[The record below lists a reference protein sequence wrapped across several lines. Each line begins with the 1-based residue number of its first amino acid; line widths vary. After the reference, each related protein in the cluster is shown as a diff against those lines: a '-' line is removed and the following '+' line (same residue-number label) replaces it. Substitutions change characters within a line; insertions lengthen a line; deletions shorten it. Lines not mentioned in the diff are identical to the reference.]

1 MIELA
6 SPGWN
11 LWMSRMWLAIWQGS
25 LLTFAAYLLTR
36 FVPRLSPRTR
46 TVIWWCVCA
55 KLLVTL
61 VATTPIRLG
70 LLPTAGPAN
79 VTPSTAPLLGDAL
92 SSRPAIVSS
101 TPLSQ
106 AEFPWAGFAWT
117 VWFIGFLV
125 LGERLIRQH
134 RKVSKLV
141 QRSHPVS
148 DPRLLDSM
156 DKLATAMGL
165 TQPFSLCSSVGLDAP
180 LVTGLWRPVIMFPA
194 SALSSLEESALKLAL
209 AHELA
214 HLKRR
219 DLLWSWVPILAHTC
233 FWFFPASWLALREY
247 SQAREE
253 ACDANALRVTRGQPD
268 AYARLL
274 LAFGTRRQRWAAIAA
289 CGASPHFHHLKRR
302 LTALQ
307 RFSVEAR
314 DRATLSFAAIGAL
327 LVVPIQVVARE
338 GRFPQAPVVVA
349 EAPGA
354 SSSLGSVP
362 DIPPAAT
369 AAGAVLPAPELTVKE
384 INLVG
389 AIKVPA
395 DDLKGVMFTRV
406 GGTFRDEIL
415 PRDLNILQVAY
426 YDRGFVDVKIDNP
439 VVSTSA
445 DKRFIYISIKIEEGE
460 VYSLGKID
468 FSGDLLGPKEG
479 LGKLMTSRQ
488 GERFN
493 RSKLSKDISAITD
506 LYYLDQGYA
515 FANITPLAQLHRE
528 QRLVDLTFDIQ
539 KGNQVYIE
547 RIDLRGNIK
556 TRDEEIRREMRIH
569 EGELFSGSG
578 ERRCKE
584 RLTALG
590 LFETVEVEHKPG
602 SDNSKV
608 VVTVELKEK
617 DAADK

>member
-1 MIELA
+1 
-6 SPGWN
+6 
-11 LWMSRMWLAIWQGS
+11 MWLAIWQGA
-25 LLTFAAYLLTR
+25 LLTFAAYLVTR
-36 FVPRLSPRTR
+36 LVPRLSPRTR

-61 VATTPIRLG
+61 IPTTPIRLA
-70 LLPTAGPAN
+70 LLPNAAQGI
-79 VTPSTAPLLGDAL
+79 VMPSTGRLLDDAL
-92 SSRPAIVSS
+92 PSRSAIVSS

-106 AEFPWAGFAWT
+106 AEFPWAGLAWT
-117 VWFIGFLV
+117 VWFVGFLV
-125 LGERLIRQH
+125 VVERLIRQH
-134 RKVSKLV
+134 RKVSELV

-148 DPRLLDSM
+148 DLRLLDSM

-165 TQPFSLCSSVGLDAP
+165 TQQVSLCSCVGLDAP
-180 LVTGLWRPVIMFPA
+180 LITGLRRPVIMFPA

-219 DLLWSWVPILAHTC
+219 DLLSSWVPILAHTC

-274 LAFGTRRQRWAAIAA
+274 LAFGAQRQRWSAIAA

-307 RFSVEAR
+307 RFSGEAR
-314 DRATLSFAAIGAL
+314 DRATLAFAATGAL
-327 LVVPIQVVARE
+327 LLVPIQVVARD
-338 GRFPQAPVVVA
+338 GRFHKAPIVVA
-349 EAPGA
+349 EAPSA
-354 SSSLGSVP
+354 PSSLESIP
-362 DIPPAAT
+362 DIPPAPSVP
-369 AAGAVLPAPELTVKE
+369 GAVPPVQPIPEVIVKE
-384 INLVG
+384 INLTG
-389 AIKVPA
+389 AIRVPA

-406 GGTFRDEIL
+406 GGTFREEIL
-415 PRDLNILQVAY
+415 PRDLTILQAAY

-439 VVSTSA
+439 LLSTSA
-445 DKRFIYISIKIEEGE
+445 DKRFINVSIKIEEGE

-488 GERFN
+488 GELFN

-506 LYYLDQGYA
+506 VYLDQGYA

-528 QRLVDLTFDIQ
+528 QRLVDCTFDIQ

-556 TRDEEIRREMRIH
+556 TREEKIRREMQIH
-569 EGELFSGSG
+569 EGELFSGTG
-578 ERRCKE
+578 ERRSKE

-590 LFETVEVEHKPG
+590 LFDTVEVEHKPG

-608 VVTVELKEK
+608 VVTVDVKEK
-617 DAADK
+617 NAAGK